1 MIGQWLHAIGLSLGI
16 VGVLILS
23 ASLLRRDRY
32 RHIRIVIQS
41 DNEDAKQRRRRYWFL
56 SGVALGLACV
66 VFLAR

>member
-16 VGVLILS
+16 VGVLILC

-32 RHIRIVIQS
+32 RHIIIVIQS